1 MSDVLRSEPVITTNE
16 IDPAAL
22 SWSAIAAG
30 AAAAMAIT
38 LILLAFGSAVGFS
51 SVSPWSGSGVSAG
64 TFKIATGLYLV
75 FVALVASTIGGYMT
89 GRLRQK
95 WTRLQTYEVQFR
107 DTAHGFLAWA
117 LATIVGAALLSGA
130 ATLMAGGAASGAAA
144 GASAAATQAGPNDY
158 FTGMLFRSAANRP
171 AANGAAIDADRE
183 AAAVFSRGL
192 ATGEISS
199 PDRAYLAQLV
209 SARTGLNAAD
219 AEKRVAD
226 VITQAKTAAD
236 EARKAAAGLSIWL
249 TISMLVG
256 AFAASLA
263 ALEGGQLRDRRWKGI
278 IGARAYNENRIES

>member
-199 PDRAYLAQLV
+199 ADRAYLAQLV